1 MEGYKNRQMEIGRT
15 ANLITDMTM
24 AGATE
29 DERASAIEYSRVLLD
44 NKSTPKDIA
53 KSKEKNGITTLL
65 KKYPRGNLCRIDRYS
80 RPDRPGSE
88 TRAASRDH
96 VRETTGEGK
105 KI

>member
-1 MEGYKNRQMEIGRT
+1 MKGYKNRQMEIGRT

-65 KKYPRGNLCRIDRYS
+65 KKYPHQTSYLA
-80 RPDRPGSE
+80 E
-88 TRAASRDH
+88 A
-96 VRETTGEGK
+96 
-105 KI
+105 

>member
-1 MEGYKNRQMEIGRT
+1 MEGYKNWQMEIGRT
-15 ANLITDMTM
+15 ANLIADMTM

-65 KKYPRGNLCRIDRYS
+65 KKYPLLDQPC
-80 RPDRPGSE
+80 E
-88 TRAASRDH
+88 VH
-96 VRETTGEGK
+96 
-105 KI
+105 